1 MERKPMISCIVPVYN
16 NENTIEHVLDV
27 LCSCRDIDEL
37 IVVDDFSTDGS
48 AGLLLRHPGAKV
60 ILNKSNLGKGGAVVK
75 GIHAARGDT
84 LLLCDA
90 DLSTLEAH
98 HIARLIA
105 EYQAGDYGMVIAGR
119 ESNIG
124 WAYLMSLISGE
135 RIFQRKAIEH
145 FLPLIAA
152 QGNGIEQII
161 NFAFQGKK
169 VKVIIN
175 KGVGHIDKW
184 QRGNILKWMPAY
196 AKEAQQLLATEMLLG
211 KVFHLPGFYAWLRR
225 IGRAALARIS

>member
-1 MERKPMISCIVPVYN
+1 MISCIVPVYN

-37 IVVDDFSTDGS
+37 IVVDDFSTDS
-48 AGLLLRHPGAKV
+48 SSSLLQQHPGAKV
-60 ILNKSNLGKGGAVVK
+60 ILNERNLGKGGAVVK

-90 DLSTLEAH
+90 DLSTLQVH
-98 HIARLIA
+98 HIARLIT
-105 EYQAGDYGMVIAGR
+105 EYRSGNYDMVIAGR
-119 ESNIG
+119 ESNVG

-135 RIFQRKAIEH
+135 RILPRKAIEP

-169 VKVIIN
+169 VKMIIN

-184 QRGNILKWMPAY
+184 QRGDILNWLPAY
-196 AKEAQQLLATEMLLG
+196 AKEAQQLLATELLLG
-211 KVFHLPGFYAWLRR
+211 KAFYWPGFYAWLRR